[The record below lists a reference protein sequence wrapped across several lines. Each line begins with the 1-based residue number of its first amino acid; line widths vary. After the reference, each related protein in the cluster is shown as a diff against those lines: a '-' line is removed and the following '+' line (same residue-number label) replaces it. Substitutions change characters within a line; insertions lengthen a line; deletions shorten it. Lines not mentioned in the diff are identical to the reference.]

1 MEIFALKK
9 RFGILFLTAALLTAS
24 GCSGDPALSAYE
36 QELGQFYE
44 SFSVQTAQLENIDP
58 SSEQAADELLS
69 ALDGLAELTGQ
80 FAEIEVPESY
90 REAGVSDLAASA
102 ADHMAEAGTLY
113 RDACRDGESFDS
125 QIADA
130 AHTHYLRAMQ
140 QINHIAVMLQGRT
153 PEGDD
158 ITVIPQDTPD
168 WSGGESSENRS

>member
-1 MEIFALKK
+1 MKK

-44 SFSVQTAQLENIDP
+44 SFSAQTAQLENIDS
-58 SSEQAADELLS
+58 SSEQAADELL
-69 ALDGLAELTGQ
+69 ATLDGLAELTGQ
-80 FAEIEVPESY
+80 FAEIEVPDSY

-102 ADHMAEAGTLY
+102 ADHMAEAGALY
-113 RDACRDGESFDS
+113 RGACRDGESFDS

-168 WSGGESSENRS
+168 WSGGESSENRP